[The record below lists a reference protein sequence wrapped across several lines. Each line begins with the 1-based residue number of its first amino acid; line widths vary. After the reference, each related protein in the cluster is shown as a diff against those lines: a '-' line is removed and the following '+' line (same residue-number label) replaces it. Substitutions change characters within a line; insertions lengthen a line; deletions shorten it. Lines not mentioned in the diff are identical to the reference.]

1 MTSDNR
7 NNINNVPRDLNYSR
21 VLDVHVWSDY
31 KEVNDFVSLIYD
43 AYFSSQNGK
52 KSVSKRHIKLV
63 LLDLYVVWITDPDL
77 NIAVTMTRDFYSKSF
92 GTNDSRYNELNIS
105 AKTIGVV
112 STLRDNGL
120 IGYVVGKEAQE
131 GFAHGFVSRIWAEPL
146 LINMFEKA
154 AFNELM
160 VWNDDNRE
168 VIVLR
173 EQVEKIKGKKKAK
186 AKAIPY
192 NETEETQS
200 QRLVVQEYN
209 ELLERTFID
218 IGEAESPVLTI
229 EKRVGSKNPDKP
241 HRVHISHKSKWT
253 RRIFNNSSFTESG
266 RFYGG
271 FWQRIGEDHRKK
283 ILINDEET
291 RELDFSSLHPVLAY
305 ANAGVDYWKEYPNVG
320 PYDIP
325 VDGIDDSKVA
335 REIVKKLLLLAL
347 NASDQASLFKAFR
360 SEFDYSLLEETFS
373 FPDAVLSKILDSIKA
388 KHPVIADQI
397 ATGAG
402 TMLMNL
408 DGKIVEFVIKR
419 FLASNTPVLS
429 VHDSFIVQTSQ
440 RDKLQTAMKD
450 AWVFVTGQ
458 EVTKYKQNLPLHQDA
473 AAWKNVDFGFYLDAV
488 AALPK
493 AQSRTTGYLNRLNK
507 HNKFFNPKTITKV

>member
-63 LLDLYVVWITDPDL
+63 LLDLYVVWMTDPDL

-146 LINMFEKA
+146 LINMFERA

-200 QRLVVQEYN
+200 QRLVVQQYN
-209 ELLERTFID
+209 DL
-218 IGEAESPVLTI
+218 
-229 EKRVGSKNPDKP
+229 
-241 HRVHISHKSKWT
+241 
-253 RRIFNNSSFTESG
+253 
-266 RFYGG
+266 
-271 FWQRIGEDHRKK
+271 
-283 ILINDEET
+283 
-291 RELDFSSLHPVLAY
+291 
-305 ANAGVDYWKEYPNVG
+305 
-320 PYDIP
+320 
-325 VDGIDDSKVA
+325 
-335 REIVKKLLLLAL
+335 
-347 NASDQASLFKAFR
+347 
-360 SEFDYSLLEETFS
+360 
-373 FPDAVLSKILDSIKA
+373 
-388 KHPVIADQI
+388 
-397 ATGAG
+397 
-402 TMLMNL
+402 
-408 DGKIVEFVIKR
+408 
-419 FLASNTPVLS
+419 
-429 VHDSFIVQTSQ
+429 
-440 RDKLQTAMKD
+440 
-450 AWVFVTGQ
+450 
-458 EVTKYKQNLPLHQDA
+458 
-473 AAWKNVDFGFYLDAV
+473 
-488 AALPK
+488 
-493 AQSRTTGYLNRLNK
+493 
-507 HNKFFNPKTITKV
+507 